1 MLKAATVTW
10 VNKFSLRNGERL
22 GRQLV
27 EELGSLPDACWL
39 FCARRE
45 GLQSFLKGV
54 AKAVETPYLIGC
66 TTDGEIAAD
75 GFHQESAVLA
85 GLVAPQMDFHLCWE
99 ENLGADSEDTGRRL
113 ARQLP
118 GGLRYVQLFSD
129 GLTGNGCALLRGMQ
143 NELGPT
149 LPISGGTAADGER
162 FQRTYQFADS
172 RLLTNAAVA
181 LGFSGDFHL
190 GLGVN
195 SGWSPVGIGKK
206 VTRASGHI
214 LYELDGEPAL
224 EVYRRF
230 LGKHAEQLPAVGVE
244 YPLALM
250 DGASLC
256 AHQDLEYPYLL
267 RATMAVNPEEG
278 SIQFAG
284 EIPQGALV
292 YLTCGDSQSLLEAIR
307 GCGAPGSGRAERSQ
321 AGIGLRLLLH
331 GPAYPPGPSHE
342 RRGPAHSPGVGA
354 GTPRGI
360 LHLRG
365 IQPGAAGHPQCAA
378 QRNRHCINYRVTEMS
393 ERVSRHQQV
402 IALQEMLSL
411 SERKTDILTNLL
423 KEASTEFERA
433 LERVKVSEANFRT
446 IFENAP
452 EAIFI
457 LDQHSHHI
465 LDSNPFTIAWLGYAR
480 NELVGMNYENLLES
494 QDPDLAGSIRA
505 LHSQGGVKII
515 DRRFRKKD
523 GTLVDAEVTGTI
535 ITYHGREP

>member
-1 MLKAATVTW
+1 MLKAATVTL
-10 VNKFSLRNGERL
+10 VNRFSLRSGERL
-22 GRQLV
+22 GQRLV
-27 EELGSLPDACWL
+27 EELGRLPDACWL

-45 GLQSFLKGV
+45 GLEGFIKGI
-54 AKAVETPYLIGC
+54 AKAVKTPNLIGC
-66 TTDGEIAAD
+66 TTDGEIASD

-85 GLVAPQMDFHLCWE
+85 GVAAPHVGFHLCWE
-99 ENLGADSEDTGRRL
+99 ENLGADSEAAGRRL

-118 GGLRYVQLFSD
+118 GGVRFVHLFSD

-181 LGFSGDFHL
+181 LGFSGNFHL

-206 VTRASGHI
+206 VTKASGHI

-292 YLTCGDSQSLLEAIR
+292 YLTCGDSQSLLKASEAAVR
-307 GCGAPGSGRAERSQ
+307 QALAELKGAKPALAFAFCCMARRILLGRHTKEEAQRILQE
-321 AGIGLRLLLH
+321 L
-331 GPAYPPGPSHE
+331 GPVPLVGFYTYGEFS
-342 RRGPAHSPGVGA
+342 PAQQ
-354 GTPRGI
+354 GTPSV
-360 LHLRG
+360 LHNET
-365 IQPGAAGHPQCAA
+365 A
-378 QRNRHCINYRVTEMS
+378 T
-393 ERVSRHQQV
+393 VS
-402 IALQEMLSL
+402 
-411 SERKTDILTNLL
+411 
-423 KEASTEFERA
+423 
-433 LERVKVSEANFRT
+433 
-446 IFENAP
+446 
-452 EAIFI
+452 
-457 LDQHSHHI
+457 
-465 LDSNPFTIAWLGYAR
+465 
-480 NELVGMNYENLLES
+480 
-494 QDPDLAGSIRA
+494 
-505 LHSQGGVKII
+505 II
-515 DRRFRKKD
+515 
-523 GTLVDAEVTGTI
+523 G
-535 ITYHGREP
+535 

>member
-10 VNKFSLRNGERL
+10 VNKFSLGNGERL

-66 TTDGEIAAD
+66 TTDGEIAGD
-75 GFHQESAVLA
+75 GFHQDSAVLA
-85 GLVAPQMDFHLCWE
+85 GLVAPQVDFHLCWE
-99 ENLGADSEDTGRRL
+99 GNLGADGEDTGRRL

-118 GGLRYVQLFSD
+118 GGVRYVQLFSD

-143 NELGPT
+143 DELGPT

-162 FQRTYQFADS
+162 FQQTCQFAGN

-206 VTRASGHI
+206 VTRARGQF

-230 LGKHAEQLPAVGVE
+230 LGKHAEKLPAVGVE

-256 AHQDLEYPYLL
+256 AHQELDYPYLL

-292 YLTCGDSQSLLEAIR
+292 HLTCGDSQSLLQATEIAVRQALGELGGTKPALAFAFCCMARRILLGRHTREEAQRIMMEL
-307 GCGAPGSGRAERSQ
+307 GPVPL
-321 AGIGLRLLLH
+321 IGFYTY
-331 GPAYPPGPSHE
+331 GEFSPAQQ
-342 RRGPAHSPGVGA
+342 
-354 GTPRGI
+354 GTPSV
-360 LHLRG
+360 LHNETATL
-365 IQPGAAGHPQCAA
+365 
-378 QRNRHCINYRVTEMS
+378 
-393 ERVSRHQQV
+393 
-402 IALQEMLSL
+402 
-411 SERKTDILTNLL
+411 
-423 KEASTEFERA
+423 
-433 LERVKVSEANFRT
+433 
-446 IFENAP
+446 
-452 EAIFI
+452 AII
-457 LDQHSHHI
+457 
-465 LDSNPFTIAWLGYAR
+465 G
-480 NELVGMNYENLLES
+480 
-494 QDPDLAGSIRA
+494 
-505 LHSQGGVKII
+505 
-515 DRRFRKKD
+515 
-523 GTLVDAEVTGTI
+523 
-535 ITYHGREP
+535 